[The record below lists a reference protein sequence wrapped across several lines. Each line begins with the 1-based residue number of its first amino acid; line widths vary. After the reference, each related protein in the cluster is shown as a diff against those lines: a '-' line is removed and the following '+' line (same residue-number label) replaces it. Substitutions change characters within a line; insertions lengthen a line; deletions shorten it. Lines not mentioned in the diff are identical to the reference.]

1 MSEVSAPEPSI
12 GTIPVLGSLQA
23 LREWRAAAFDARQT
37 VGFVPT
43 MGALHDGH
51 LSLVRRSLQENDL
64 TVISIFVNPA
74 QFAPHEDLATYPR
87 TLPSDLASLSTVV
100 ETVTPGEGQAQAV
113 RTPSAVFVPSVKD
126 MYPSGIVQ
134 DVAEQKG
141 TFIEVKGF
149 SHQMEG
155 KSRPTFFRGVATVVT
170 KLFNA
175 VQPTSAYFGQKDIQQ
190 ACLLRRL
197 VRDLLMVHPAPENL
211 HIVPTHRH
219 EDGLAMSSRN
229 AYLTPP
235 ERAVAITLCKALR
248 EAQSAWDEGCSKS
261 EALARA
267 GALVNGAISASSA
280 AGVAMR
286 LDYIEMNDSETFEV
300 VSDDVR
306 KSEDKLV
313 ILSGALWVG
322 KTRLI
327 DNILLGD
334 YSRILV

>member
-12 GTIPVLGSLQA
+12 GAIPVLGSLQA
-23 LREWRAAAFDARQT
+23 LREWRAAAFDARQS

-64 TVISIFVNPA
+64 TVVSIFVNPA

-100 ETVTPGEGQAQAV
+100 ETVAPVEGQARAV
-113 RTPSAVFVPSVKD
+113 RTPSAVFVPSVRD

-134 DVAEQKG
+134 NVEEQKG

-149 SHQMEG
+149 GHQMEG

-197 VRDLLMVHPAPENL
+197 VRDLLMVHPTPENL

-235 ERAVAITLCKALR
+235 ERAVAITLYKALR
-248 EAQSAWDEGCSKS
+248 EAQRAWDEGCSKS
-261 EALARA
+261 EALVRA
-267 GALVNGAISASSA
+267 SALVNGAISASSVA
-280 AGVAMR
+280 EVAMR
-286 LDYIEMNDSETFEV
+286 LDYIEMNDPETFEV

-306 KSEDKLV
+306 KSEDKPV

>member
-1 MSEVSAPEPSI
+1 MSEVPAPEPSL
-12 GTIPVLGSLQA
+12 GAIPVLGSLRA
-23 LREWRAAAFDARQT
+23 LREWRAAAFDARQS

-64 TVISIFVNPA
+64 TIVSIFVNPA

-87 TLPSDLASLSTVV
+87 TLPTDLVSLSTVV
-100 ETVTPGEGQAQAV
+100 ETVTAAGGQAQAV

-134 DVAEQKG
+134 NVEEQRG

-155 KSRPTFFRGVATVVT
+155 KSRPTFFRGVTTVVT

-175 VQPTSAYFGQKDIQQ
+175 VQPTAAYFGQKDIQQ
-190 ACLLRRL
+190 ACLLRRM
-197 VRDLLMVHPAPENL
+197 VRDLLMAHPTPENL

-235 ERAVAITLCKALR
+235 ERAVATTLYNALQ
-248 EAQSAWDEGCSKS
+248 EARRAWDDGCTRS
-261 EALARA
+261 EAVVRA
-267 GALVNGAISASSA
+267 NALVYGAISASSA
-280 AGVAMR
+280 AGIAMR
-286 LDYIEMNDSETFEV
+286 LDYIEMNDPETFEV
-300 VSDDVR
+300 LPDEAR
-306 KSEDKLV
+306 KSEGKPV

-327 DNILLGD
+327 DNVLLGD

>member
-1 MSEVSAPEPSI
+1 
-12 GTIPVLGSLQA
+12 
-23 LREWRAAAFDARQT
+23 
-37 VGFVPT
+37 
-43 MGALHDGH
+43 
-51 LSLVRRSLQENDL
+51 
-64 TVISIFVNPA
+64 
-74 QFAPHEDLATYPR
+74 
-87 TLPSDLASLSTVV
+87 
-100 ETVTPGEGQAQAV
+100 
-113 RTPSAVFVPSVKD
+113 
-126 MYPSGIVQ
+126 
-134 DVAEQKG
+134 
-141 TFIEVKGF
+141 
-149 SHQMEG
+149 
-155 KSRPTFFRGVATVVT
+155 
-170 KLFNA
+170 
-175 VQPTSAYFGQKDIQQ
+175 
-190 ACLLRRL
+190 
-197 VRDLLMVHPAPENL
+197 MVHPAPENL

-235 ERAVAITLCKALR
+235 ERGVAITLYKALR
-248 EAQSAWDEGCSKS
+248 EAQRAWDEGCSKS

-267 GALVNGAISASSA
+267 GALVNGAISASGA

-306 KSEDKLV
+306 KSEDKPV